1 MNRWI
6 LFLLLLSGWV
16 KGMPAQLD
24 ASQCERY
31 ATELALLQSSKKM
44 SDTDQA
50 RIFRLTERIE
60 QYCQSPTQIVNVT
73 ENHSNLPVFGASQ
86 FRDPKVYSKW
96 QAFYEKPIICHD
108 GEQTFQSAVRCAE
121 LVAEQK
127 QAFEALLAQQNKLSE
142 QAERA
147 QVFAKPPVISGS
159 VASLNSIVPHSHELP
174 NTLDDNIEKQPD
186 HFTRFGFWL
195 SIVLCGYI
203 VIELAKRFLSKDY
216 STSYSSKKRSF
227 KKTYDVLSSK
237 LDKKKYII
245 VHRSMSPLLEELDI
259 DGVVLSPFGVFVFIC
274 SQHVGEIEANLHSE
288 MWHVTKEGSA
298 QFFLNPLNS
307 SKVRAGKLAKY
318 IGAKSGVRHMVAFNN
333 GCRFY
338 PGRPA
343 NCFENSQV
351 ALEVMRYTQ
360 FLYSYEQL
368 RYFEQRLYSASHVVA
383 SGQEVI
389 S

>member
-6 LFLLLLSGWV
+6 LFLLLFSRWV
-16 KGMPAQLD
+16 TGLPAQLD
-24 ASQCERY
+24 VSQCERY
-31 ATELALLQSSKKM
+31 ATELALLQSSTKM
-44 SDTDQA
+44 SDTEQA
-50 RIFRLTERIE
+50 RIFRLKDRIE

-73 ENHSNLPVFGASQ
+73 ENHINLSVFGASQ
-86 FRDPKVYSKW
+86 FRDPQVYSKW
-96 QAFYEKPIICHD
+96 QAFYEKPMICHD

-121 LVAEQK
+121 LVAKQK
-127 QAFEALLAQQNKLSE
+127 QAFEAQLAQQNELSE

-147 QVFAKPPVISGS
+147 QILVKPPVISES
-159 VASLNSIVPHSHELP
+159 VASLNSIDPTSQAFP
-174 NTLDDNIEKQPD
+174 NPLNDEIEEQPD

-203 VIELAKRFLSKDY
+203 LIELAKRFISKGY
-216 STSYSSKKRSF
+216 RTSYSSKKRSF

-259 DGVVLSPFGVFVFIC
+259 DAVVLSPFGVFVFIC
-274 SQHVGEIEANLHSE
+274 TQHVGDIEANLHSE
-288 MWHVTKEGSA
+288 MWHSTKEGSA

-307 SKVRAGKLAKY
+307 SKVRAGKLADC

-360 FLYSYEQL
+360 FLYNYEQL
-368 RYFEQRLYSASHVVA
+368 RYFEQRLYSASHILVD
-383 SGQEVI
+383 GPEVI

>member
-6 LFLLLLSGWV
+6 LFLLLVSGWAS
-16 KGMPAQLD
+16 GLPAQLD
-24 ASQCERY
+24 VSQCERY
-31 ATELALLQSSKKM
+31 ATELVLLKSSTKV
-44 SDTDQA
+44 SDTEHA
-50 RIFRLTERIE
+50 RIFRLTERME

-73 ENHSNLPVFGASQ
+73 ENHINLPIFGTSQ
-86 FRDPKVYSKW
+86 FSDPQVYAKW

-127 QAFEALLAQQNKLSE
+127 QNFEAQLAQQSKLSD
-142 QAERA
+142 QTGRA
-147 QVFAKPPVISGS
+147 QVLKKQPVISES
-159 VASLNSIVPHSHELP
+159 VASLNSIELP
-174 NTLDDNIEKQPD
+174 SQAFPNTFNDEIEKEPD

-195 SIVLCGYI
+195 SIILCGYI
-203 VIELAKRFLSKDY
+203 LIELAKRFLTKGY
-216 STSYSSKKRSF
+216 STSYSLKKRSF

-259 DGVVLSPFGVFVFIC
+259 DGVVLSPFGVFVFVC
-274 SQHVGEIEANLHSE
+274 SQHIGEIEANLHNE
-288 MWHVTKEGSA
+288 MWHSTAEGSA

-307 SKVRAGKLAKY
+307 SKVRAAKLADC

-360 FLYSYEQL
+360 FLYNYEQL
-368 RYFEQRLYSASHVVA
+368 RYFEQRLYSASHMVA
-383 SGQEVI
+383 SGQEVV